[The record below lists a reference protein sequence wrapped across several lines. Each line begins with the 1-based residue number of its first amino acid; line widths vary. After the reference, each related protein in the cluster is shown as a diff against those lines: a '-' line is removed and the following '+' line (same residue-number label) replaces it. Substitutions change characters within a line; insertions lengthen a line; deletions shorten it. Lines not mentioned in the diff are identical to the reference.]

1 MNTLLRTTTLFLGLL
16 ACTPFA
22 TKRVVS
28 ETPLGLE
35 YGSIAAAVSGASA
48 GDTVIINSYSM
59 GRWAES
65 ITIDK
70 KLVITKTA
78 SSTTAQV
85 RGTWAVNT
93 GDTVVFEDVDLDGS
107 LTYTSTSATGLLL
120 VSNSIISGAVATA
133 GTPAA
138 GSVVRVIGS
147 NLKSTVNVGAA
158 YTAELLSNSISG
170 ATTLYRGD
178 VIGNSFGSRAPLVVE
193 TGATVDDTVQV
204 IGNYLGSYTHWNSS
218 SVSGVIANN
227 DIPSGATYLDNHIHV
242 NSLANGKGLRISHNQ
257 IVISTSG
264 TSYYGVD
271 LSSSNVLG
279 SVLLDHNYFK
289 GYTYGGYYYGYGW
302 SRGGTSGNL
311 RVLNNLYHN
320 TQTPRTNANDII
332 DNIIVK
338 TSTATLTDLGCTDP
352 IYNDVDGTRA
362 DIGLEGGATP
372 YSQYDRSGWIPAA
385 DRKPRVYEIKAPLK
399 VLNGQSFSIKAKA
412 FDR

>member
-1 MNTLLRTTTLFLGLL
+1 MNTLLRTSTLFLGLL
-16 ACTPFA
+16 ASTPFA

-70 KLVITKTA
+70 KLVITKAA

-85 RGTWAVNT
+85 RGTWTVNT
-93 GDTVVFEDVDLDGS
+93 GDTVVFEDVDLDGT

-120 VSNSIISGAVATA
+120 VSNSIVSGAVATA

-147 NLKSTVNVGAA
+147 NLKSTVNVGVA
-158 YTAELLSNSISG
+158 YTAELLSDSIFG
-170 ATTLYRGD
+170 TTTIYRGD
-178 VIGNSFGSRAPLVVE
+178 VIGNRFGVSAPLIIE
-193 TGATVDDTVQV
+193 KGATVDDTVQV
-204 IGNYLGSYTHWNSS
+204 IGNYLGSYTYWHSN

-227 DIPSGATYLDNHIHV
+227 SIPNGISLNSAHILV
-242 NSLANGKGLRISHNQ
+242 DVLGIGKGLRISHNQ
-257 IVISTSG
+257 IIISTSR
-264 TSYYGVD
+264 TSYYGVY

-279 SVLLDHNYFK
+279 NILLDHNYLK
-289 GYTYGGYYYGYGW
+289 GYSSGVFIDGYGW
-302 SRGGTSGNL
+302 TRSGTSGNL

-320 TQTPRTNANDII
+320 TNPPSTNANDII
-332 DNIIVK
+332 DNIIIN
-338 TSTATLTDLGCTDP
+338 TTTATLTDLGNADP
-352 IYNDVDGTRA
+352 LYNDVDGTRA